1 MGYLRNDDNFIN
13 ADDGQRINGERING
27 GRINGGR
34 INGQHINGQRIND
47 VPILE
52 EINEDAEQIDIINA
66 AEETDNPISDN
77 TYYIGLPGLS
87 EGHYLY
93 LLHIK
98 ANNYFRFDHDDVDE
112 YLRTFSYMDIPDE
125 QPIEIFKTQYTFEEI
140 GGERVHNAR
149 VVLKTCWLR
158 IFQRKWRRLRQKQQ

>member
-1 MGYLRNDDNFIN
+1 MILIYQIRIMGYLRNDDNFIN
-13 ADDGQRINGERING
+13 ADDEPRING
-27 GRINGGR
+27 GRINGG
-34 INGQHINGQRIND
+34 

-52 EINEDAEQIDIINA
+52 EIDEDAEQIDIINA

-93 LLHIK
+93 SLHIK